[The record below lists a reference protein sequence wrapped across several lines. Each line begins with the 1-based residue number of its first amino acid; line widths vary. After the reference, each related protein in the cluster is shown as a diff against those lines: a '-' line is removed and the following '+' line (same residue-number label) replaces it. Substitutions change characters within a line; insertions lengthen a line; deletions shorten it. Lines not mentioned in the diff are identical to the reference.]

1 MKKCFLHILLVGV
14 LGMLA
19 VSCSDEYDSMGLDSR
34 QAQVVFSVAMDT
46 PVSRS
51 RTAEDNTWGSQYDP
65 SSPGDAYDNRIR
77 LLMVKKNIRLRT
89 SSSGKLMALK
99 TYISLSVWWKE
110 LISPPN

>member
-1 MKKCFLHILLVGV
+1 MKKYFLHILLVGV

-51 RTAEDNTWGSQYDP
+51 RAAGDDDETWGDYTP
-65 SSPGDAYDNRIR
+65 SNVGDVYDNRIDINQFI
-77 LLMVKKNIRLRT
+77 VKIVDG
-89 SSSGKLMALK
+89 SGKPYMIK
-99 TYISLSVWWKE
+99 DIVK
-110 LISPPN
+110 